1 MVALPLPPD
10 PLERPLKFENVCI
23 LSAERVEAPHEITS
37 TFLMERLAPTTSR
50 LGIDPGLLEGL
61 TGIKARRFWD
71 KGVQPSQVAAEAGR
85 KAIEAAGIDRLQ
97 VGALANT
104 SVCRDY
110 IEPSTACLVHDRLK
124 MPPDCINFDI
134 GNACLAFLNGMDLLS
149 MMIDRGDIDYALVVD
164 GEGSRIPIEATIGR
178 LLDPECTADQF
189 RQQFATLTLGSGA
202 AAMVL
207 GRVDKHPEGHRYLG
221 GVAMA
226 ATEHCRL
233 CLGNPDEMITDTR
246 PLLMEGLKLAMQ
258 TWGRAVAVMGWSPD
272 VLDQFVMH
280 QVSQVHTQQL
290 SQLAGLDLAKIHK
303 IFPRMGNI
311 GPAGIPF
318 VLSEAA
324 ELGRMKRGDR
334 VALMGIGSGL
344 NCSMSEVVW

>member
-1 MVALPLPPD
+1 M
-10 PLERPLKFENVCI
+10 KFDNVCI
-23 LSAERVEAPHEITS
+23 LSVERVEAPHEITS
-37 TFLMERLAPTTSR
+37 AFLMEQLAPTTSR

-61 TGIKARRFWD
+61 TGIVARRFWD
-71 KGVQPSQVAAEAGR
+71 AGVQPSDVAAQAGR
-85 KAIEAAGIDRLQ
+85 KAIEAAGIDTLQ

-110 IEPSTACLVHDRLK
+110 IEPSTACIVHNNLK
-124 MPPDCINFDI
+124 LPQDCLNFDI

-149 MMIDRGDIDYALVVD
+149 MMIDRGDIEYALVVD
-164 GEGSRIPIEATIGR
+164 GEGSRHPIESTIAR
-178 LLDPECTADQF
+178 LLDPECTVEQF
-189 RQQFATLTLGSGA
+189 RSQFATLTLGSGA
-202 AAMVL
+202 VAMVL
-207 GRVDKHPEGHRYLG
+207 GRADKHPEGHRYLG
-221 GVAMA
+221 GVALA

-233 CLGNPDEMITDTR
+233 CLGNPDEMVTDTK
-246 PLLMEGLKLAMQ
+246 PLLINGLKLAMQ
-258 TWGRAVAVMGWSPD
+258 TWGRAVEVMGWSPA
-272 VLDQFVMH
+272 VLDQFVIH

-290 SQLAGLDLAKIHK
+290 SALAGLDSEKIHK

-324 ELGRMKRGDR
+324 ELGRIRRGDR